1 MRRLLP
7 YERALIDALQI
18 SEEEYWQFYLAR
30 LNYRDPKEGT
40 ILDVRNGLETGTI
53 ALILSIV
60 GTLAQVGAA
69 LLAPKPQAPDQKMGR
84 QSRNQFFA
92 PRYGFNSFQEVA
104 RYGDTINLVYTN
116 IDENKLAG
124 GLRVNTSLVWSA
136 VHSFGTSQYMQMLA
150 VIGAGPIESFS
161 YGRTAFGQT
170 PLRDLASQRFYLYA
184 NEGSGRLFFADKKL
198 PSGES
203 TDPLYTAGSDLVCT
217 VITNAQNR
225 QQGYSQAFS
234 PTTSSSL
241 GLYDVVPLKVKV
253 EDRNDEGR
261 LRQDSLGIN
270 VQNRGS
276 YWPETWPV
284 TGVRPSL
291 PIGTKLTIVFEED
304 DKKPTEDVQRAAVD
318 LRSAYINTFDSAA
331 TYKMGAAKLK
341 LVSDD
346 IDGGSDI
353 EGKFVFECV
362 ESGVLCEEDYATMRY
377 QENEEDLRRQKR
389 EAEDAVNA
397 LNIEKSAAFANRYTG
412 PGSTKIAEFDQ
423 RLLDTD
429 NAIESATA
437 ILKGDLSGRELLD
450 VVANEGTFKG
460 IRDDI
465 DDLEG
470 EIKGLNDDIENLE
483 DEINDILELRPIDR
497 TNAQRKKLQDAKR
510 DKKAKIAK
518 KKEKRVELRDQ
529 FARLST
535 RAIEQ
540 GLYDGS
546 KNTNLRE
553 ERRKLKET
561 KRKLEKDRAQAASN
575 VDRDSTAEK
584 SAQDDWTRRYSEATA
599 NLNTITKQLQN
610 EDAWNDH
617 FNTKCIAKIDEIRY
631 EAVTKCEVVNFSFKA
646 RVFQRIQGR
655 MNKYAEVDQQGHKD
669 SDNGTRNRTSMFWLW
684 YKKPEETS
692 YKLVPYVFGIRSGQ
706 EIDRYVN
713 LRFIAPSK
721 EKWQFKLDPIV
732 DLAAEL
738 RTYNAGV
745 NMEMVYL
752 RTSGYGGSLRG
763 RQLSFDKGFS
773 IVYKGRAAAKTIN
786 LRPPSNRT
794 PKFVDEWGLFSLR
807 SDTQISFSFESGPEI
822 SLVAVTE
829 QQNQAL
835 TDDIYAG
842 MSMLALNIYSGQGIK
857 DLRSLSAWV
866 SKGKKV
872 RKFLDANGNYEPSPS
887 KSTSYAP
894 EIFLD
899 TVLDEDNGI
908 KAYAN
913 INGIDTRQLS
923 ISQRFCQANGLFMD
937 AVIADQGSWREF
949 WAQTAPFSLLEFAR
963 IGGKETLVPAVP
975 YDTLYKISRQVQIH
989 ALFNQ
994 GNILEDSYKEEF
1006 IDYGDSTQDLIA
1018 TIVYRDTAND
1028 NSFPQNTSVQ
1038 VQRQDAVEADSI
1050 RQTFD
1055 LSAFVSSR
1063 DQAIKYGKLLCQ
1075 QRHFS
1080 RRAIE
1085 FKTFPT
1091 ESPVAPGSYI
1101 YVQLDQNQWD
1111 DVRSGV
1117 VEENGQLNLPL
1128 AEDAIN
1134 GSFTI
1139 LLYDGQNNPTR
1150 LSSVAIS
1157 NNQSPALTNY
1167 EGWLFVLG
1175 TQLTTKRVFRT
1186 TQVSMEE
1193 EGEITISA
1201 IEHPCDE
1208 TGGTT
1213 LSKIANF
1220 DDAFFVN

>member
-1 MRRLLP
+1 
-7 YERALIDALQI
+7 
-18 SEEEYWQFYLAR
+18 
-30 LNYRDPKEGT
+30 
-40 ILDVRNGLETGTI
+40 V
-53 ALILSIV
+53 LSIV
-60 GTLAQVGAA
+60 GTVAQVGAA
-69 LLAPKPQAPDQKMGR
+69 LLAPRPEAPSQKMGR

-104 RYGDTINLVYTN
+104 RYGDLVNLVYTN

-136 VHSFGTSQYMQMLA
+136 VHSFGTSQLMQMLA
-150 VIGAGPIESFS
+150 VVGAGPIQSFG
-161 YGRTAFGQT
+161 YERTAFGQT
-170 PLRDLASQRFYLYA
+170 PLRDLASQRFFLYA
-184 NEGSGRLFFADKKL
+184 NEASGRLAFGDKKL
-198 PSGES
+198 PLDASP
-203 TDPLYTAGSDLVCT
+203 DPLYTANADLICT
-217 VITNAQNR
+217 VINNGRNR
-225 QQGYSQAFS
+225 TQGYSQTFS
-234 PTTSSSL
+234 PSTSSSL

-253 EDRNDEGR
+253 EDRDDKGR
-261 LRQDSLGIN
+261 LKQDSLGIN
-270 VQNRGS
+270 VNGRGS
-276 YWPETWPV
+276 YWPEIWPAV
-284 TGVRPSL
+284 GARPRL
-291 PIGTKLTIVFEED
+291 PVGNKLTIVFEED
-304 DKKPTEDVQRAAVD
+304 DNKPTKDVQRAAID
-318 LRSAYINTFDSAA
+318 LRSSYINTFDSAA
-331 TYKMGAAKLK
+331 TYKLGAAKMR

-353 EGKFVFECV
+353 QGKFVLECV
-362 ESGVLCEEDYATMRY
+362 ESGVLCEEDYGTTRY
-377 QENEEDLRRQKR
+377 QENEEDLRRQKQ
-389 EAEDAVNA
+389 EAEDAINA

-412 PGSTKIAEFDQ
+412 PGSSKIAEFDQ
-423 RLLDTD
+423 RLLETD

-437 ILKGDLSGRELLD
+437 ILKGDLSGQELLN
-450 VVANEGTFKG
+450 VVAGEGVFQS
-460 IRDDI
+460 IRITI
-465 DDLEG
+465 DTLEG
-470 EIKGLNDDIENLE
+470 DIKTLNDQIENLQ
-483 DEINDILELRPIDR
+483 DEISDILELPSNDR
-497 TNAQRKKLQDAKR
+497 TNAQKKKLKDAKK
-510 DKKAKIAK
+510 DKKDRINS
-518 KKEKRVELRDQ
+518 KKEKRVQIRDQ

-546 KNTNLRE
+546 KNTNLKE

-575 VDRDSTAEK
+575 VDRDSAAEQA
-584 SAQDDWTRRYSEATA
+584 AQNDWTRRYSEANQKLDA
-599 NLNTITKQLQN
+599 ITKQLNN

-617 FNTKCIAKIDEIRY
+617 FNTKCLAKIEEVRY
-631 EAVTKCEVVNFSFKA
+631 EAVTKCEVINFSFKA

-669 SDNGTRNRTSMFWLW
+669 SDNGARNRTSMFWLW
-684 YKKPEETS
+684 YKKPEEAS

-706 EIDRYVN
+706 EIDRYVG

-721 EKWQFKLDPIV
+721 DKWQFKLDPIV

-738 RTYNAGV
+738 RTHNGGV
-745 NMEMVYL
+745 NMQMVYL
-752 RTSGYGGSLRG
+752 RTTGYGGSLGG
-763 RQLSFDKGFS
+763 RQLSFDNGFS
-773 IVYKGRAAAKTIN
+773 IVYKGRAPLKTVN
-786 LRPPSNRT
+786 LRPPSNHV

-829 QQNQAL
+829 QQKQAL
-835 TDDIYAG
+835 TSDVYVG
-842 MSMLALNIYSGQGIK
+842 MSMIGLNIYSGQGIK

-866 SKGKKV
+866 TRGKKV
-872 RKFLDANGNYEPSPS
+872 RKFLDANGNYEDNPS

-899 TVLDEDNGI
+899 TVLDEENGI
-908 KAYAN
+908 RVYAN

-923 ISQRFCQANGLFMD
+923 VSQRFCQANSLFMD
-937 AVIADQGSWREF
+937 AVIADPGSWREF
-949 WAQTAPFSLLEFAR
+949 WAETAPFSLLEFAR
-963 IGGKETLVPAVP
+963 IGGKEALIPAVP
-975 YDTLYKISRQVQIH
+975 YDTLYRISRQVQIQ

-1018 TIVYRDTAND
+1018 TIVYRDTANN
-1028 NSFPQNTSVQ
+1028 NSFPVNTSVQ
-1038 VQRQDAVEADSI
+1038 VRRQDAIEANSI

-1055 LSAFVSSR
+1055 LSGFVSNR
-1063 DQAIKYGKLLCQ
+1063 EQAIKYGKLLCQ
-1075 QRHFS
+1075 QRRFS

-1117 VEENGQLNLPL
+1117 VEANGQLNLPL
-1128 AEDAIN
+1128 AEDAVN

-1139 LLYDGQNNPTR
+1139 LLYDGQNSPTK
-1150 LSSVAIS
+1150 LSSIAIS
-1157 NNQSPALTNY
+1157 NNQSPALTDY

-1186 TQVSMEE
+1186 TEVSMEE

-1208 TGGTT
+1208 VGGST

-1220 DDAFFVN
+1220 ADAFFID